1 MISRREGSWFA
12 VVKVLTGREVVAAMG
27 EGLAVRVERLA
38 AAGCAPCLAL
48 VRVGE
53 RPDDL
58 SYERTIVKR
67 AEGLGVV
74 LRRIVLP
81 EAARTEDL
89 LAAVEQVN
97 ADESVHGCL
106 LFRPLPR
113 HIDERRVCE
122 ALDARKDVDG
132 ITSRSLAHVF
142 TGSGDGFPPA
152 TARAC
157 LETLDFYGVSVAG
170 KRVAVLGRS
179 LVVGRPLAMLLL
191 ERDATVTLCHSRTED
206 LAGICR
212 EADVVVCATGR
223 PRAYGAGFFRLGQ
236 TILDVGINFDEGGL
250 CGDVLFDEAV
260 SALGAEGS
268 ITPVPGG
275 LGTVTTSVT
284 VAHVVEAA
292 ERAAGLV

>member
-113 HIDERRVCE
+113 HMDERRVCE

-132 ITSRSLAHVF
+132 ITSRSLACVF

-223 PRAYGAGFFRLGQ
+223 ARAYGADFFRAGQ

>member
-113 HIDERRVCE
+113 HMDERRVCE

-132 ITSRSLAHVF
+132 ITSRSLARVF

-223 PRAYGAGFFRLGQ
+223 PRAYGADFFHAGQ